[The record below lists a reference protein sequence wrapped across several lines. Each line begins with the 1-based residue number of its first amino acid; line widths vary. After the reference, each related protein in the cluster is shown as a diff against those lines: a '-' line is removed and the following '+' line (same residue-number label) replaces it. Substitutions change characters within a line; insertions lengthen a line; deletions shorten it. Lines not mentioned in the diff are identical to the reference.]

1 LLQWRR
7 GMKISLIAA
16 VARNGVIGRDN
27 DLPWHLPEDL
37 RHFQT
42 VTWGHTLVMGRR
54 TWESFATPLPG
65 RRILVVT
72 RQHGWQP
79 EGAPEG
85 VEAVASLD
93 AAVERARRAGETEL
107 FIAGGTEIYRAAL
120 PFADRM
126 YLTRI
131 DAEVPGD
138 TWFPPFDAAA
148 WTTVEE
154 TRHEPDADH
163 LFAVTFQTFDRL

>member
-1 LLQWRR
+1 MLQSRC

-27 DLPWHLPEDL
+27 GLPWHLPEDL
-37 RHFQT
+37 RHFQS
-42 VTWGHTLVMGRR
+42 VTRGHVLVMGRR

-72 RQHGWQP
+72 RQGGWQP

-93 AAVERARRAGETEL
+93 EALEKARSAGETEVL
-107 FIAGGTEIYRAAL
+107 IAGGTEVYRAAL

-138 TWFPPFDAAA
+138 TWFPPFDEAA
-148 WTTVEE
+148 WRTVEE

-163 LFAVTFQTFDRL
+163 LFAFTRQTLDRR